1 MPYAYGAKIEH
12 EFDTDHL
19 NIWLTFRHPM
29 DQTVKPPLA
38 LWLLEEDG
46 NTVDIIA
53 SDWQDEFT
61 ILLTSDTIVDA
72 PQRVT
77 IEYDGPDSGLQ
88 TTWGKDWEP
97 WGAKLSADLTATLLK
112 SGMIILWSG
121 SVESIPTGF
130 ALCDGNNDTPD
141 LRDKFV
147 IGAGNS
153 HAPDNTG
160 GESSHAH
167 DITDQDTGGPSSL
180 GDGGTFVNQTGSPVH
195 THNLTGET
203 DSKNTLPP
211 YYALCYIMKL

>member
-12 EFDTDHL
+12 EFDGTKL

-29 DQTVKPPLA
+29 NQNNKPDLDSWT
-38 LWLLEEDG
+38 L
-46 NTVDIIA
+46 TVDEVEKAISD
-53 SDWQDEFT
+53 SDWIDEFT
-61 ILLTSDTIVDA
+61 LWLESVATVAYPDRVLLAYNGTD
-72 PQRVT
+72 
-77 IEYDGPDSGLQ
+77 ENLE
-88 TTWGKDWEP
+88 TTWGKNWEP

-153 HAPDNTG
+153 YAPDNTG